1 LQLIDAL
8 ERSFA
13 PAAGA
18 PEPAWLTRIE
28 QAQMRNPGDALLQ
41 YLAGVTCM
49 RLQLWGKA
57 QQLIKQSLPRLQD
70 VSLQR
75 NAWRAL
81 AELAE
86 QRGDTTAAAQAWRE
100 AAKR

>member
-1 LQLIDAL
+1 
-8 ERSFA
+8 
-13 PAAGA
+13 
-18 PEPAWLTRIE
+18 
-28 QAQMRNPGDALLQ
+28 
-41 YLAGVTCM
+41 
-49 RLQLWGKA
+49 
-57 QQLIKQSLPRLQD
+57 
-70 VSLQR
+70 LQR